1 LDGGGEMGAL
11 IRAFDWAKTPIGAPS
26 AWSPALRTTVR
37 ILLAN
42 RFPMLLWWGP
52 QYISI
57 YNDAYS
63 PILGLKH
70 PWGLGRPVREC
81 WSEIWHILQPLIDTP
96 FNGGPATWIED
107 IELQLNRFGSIEETH
122 FTVAYS
128 PVPDVDAG
136 RVGGVLATVHE
147 ITEKVIGAR
156 RGAILRELGA
166 RAAEVRT
173 AEDACVKA
181 IGILA
186 EHAKDIPFASIYL
199 IDKNTAQARLV
210 ASTGMETAREMVPAA
225 VALCDAAAPWPFALA
240 WQDEQM
246 QIVTDLGSHFTAVPR
261 GFWPEPPH
269 TAAVVPV
276 RSNTIQ
282 GPAGLLVVGLSS
294 HLKFDEA
301 YKDFLDLAA
310 SQIASAVAS
319 ARAYEE
325 ERKRAEAL
333 AEIDRAKTTFFS
345 NVSHEF
351 RTPLT
356 LMLGPL
362 ENVLAMDGM
371 TSEVRDQLVTV
382 HRNSLRLLKLV
393 NSLLDFS
400 RIEAGR
406 IKATYS
412 PVDLAVFTQD
422 LASNFR
428 SVFESAGLVFDVKCP
443 PLPYPVYVDRD
454 MWEKIVLNLLSNA
467 FKFTFEGGVTVTLEA
482 RDSHAVLTVADTGVG
497 IPETELAHIFE
508 RFHRVE
514 FTKSRTYEGTGIGLA
529 LIQELVKLHGGTIDV
544 ASRLA
549 QGSAFTVS
557 LPFGSGHLPREHVT
571 ETPAST
577 QTTAVRAEP
586 YIGEAKSWLVSDD
599 RTLESPVRTEG
610 VTRNRNRVL
619 VADDNA
625 DMREHVARILG
636 NTYEIVTAANGLEA
650 LAAARD
656 THPDI
661 ILSDVMMPGLDGFAL
676 LKELRAD
683 AELRDI
689 PIILLSARAGE
700 EARTEGISA
709 GADDYV
715 TKPFNMRELQARIE
729 TTLNLRNV
737 RLQAREE
744 IARSEERFRGFV
756 TATSD
761 IIYRMSPD
769 WSEMRYLDGRDFVA
783 DTSDPTRRWLEK
795 YIHPDDRE
803 RVLIA
808 INQAIE
814 TKTPFELEHRVIR
827 VDGSVGWTFS
837 RAVPLVD
844 SAGNIIEWFGT
855 ARNVSVRK
863 AAEQALQ
870 EAYEALTRS
879 NADLQQF
886 GYSASHDLQE
896 PLRMVAI
903 YSELLMKN
911 CGDQLGPDGQEYLG
925 HVMQGARRM
934 DQLLTDLRTYMVAS
948 TDGDTP
954 VELLDADKL
963 LDNTLTTLEVPIKD
977 SGAVVT
983 RDPLPSIR
991 MRELQLSQL
1000 FQNLISNA
1008 LRYRADRPPR
1018 IHVSARLTDS
1028 GWLFSVAD
1036 NGIGIDPV
1044 YRQKIFEIFKRLHSS
1059 AEYPG
1064 SGMGLAICRRIIE
1077 RAGGRIWVESEP
1089 GQGSTFFFTVPNN

>member
-1 LDGGGEMGAL
+1 MGAL
-11 IRAFDWAKTPIGAPS
+11 IRAFDWAKTPIGAP
-26 AWSPALRTTVR
+26 ADWSPVLRTTVR

-42 RFPMLLWWGP
+42 RFPMLLWWGAE
-52 QYISI
+52 YISI

-128 PVPDVDAG
+128 PVPDWDAG

-147 ITEKVIGAR
+147 ITEKVIGTR

-199 IDKNTAQARLV
+199 VDKDTAQARLV
-210 ASTGMETAREMVPAA
+210 ASTGMETAREMVPAS
-225 VALCDAAAPWPFALA
+225 VALSDAAAPWPFALA
-240 WQDEQM
+240 WQAEQM
-246 QIVTDLGSHFTAVPR
+246 QVVTNLGVHFPAVPR

-269 TAAVVPV
+269 MAAVVPI
-276 RSNTIQ
+276 RSNTIL
-282 GPAGLLVVGLSS
+282 GPAGFLVAGLSS
-294 HLKFDEA
+294 HLKFDES
-301 YKDFLDLAA
+301 YRDFLDLAGA
-310 SQIASAVAS
+310 QIASAVAS

-333 AEIDRAKTTFFS
+333 AEIDRAKTAFFS

-362 ENVLAMDGM
+362 ETVLAMDGI
-371 TSEVRDQLVTV
+371 EPDVQDQLVTV

-406 IKATYS
+406 IKAIYS
-412 PVDLAVFTQD
+412 PVDLAALTQD

-428 SVFESAGLVFDVKCP
+428 SVFESAGLAFDVKCP

-467 FKFTFEGGVTVTLEA
+467 FKFTFEGGVTVKLEA
-482 RDSHAVLTVADTGVG
+482 RDGRAVLTVADTGVG
-497 IPETELAHIFE
+497 IPETELPHIFE

-514 FTKSRTYEGTGIGLA
+514 STKSRTYEGTGIGLA
-529 LIQELVKLHGGTIDV
+529 LVHELVKLHGGTIDV
-544 ASRLA
+544 TSRPTE
-549 QGSAFTVS
+549 GSAFTVS

-571 ETPAST
+571 EVPPST
-577 QTTAVRAEP
+577 QMTGVRVDA
-586 YIGEAKSWLVSDD
+586 YLGEAKSWLVSDASD
-599 RTLESPVRTEG
+599 PGRLARG
-610 VTRNRNRVL
+610 DGATRPRARIL

-625 DMREHVARILG
+625 DMREHIARILG
-636 NTYEIVTAANGLEA
+636 NDYQVITATNGLEA

-656 THPDI
+656 KQPDV
-661 ILSDVMMPGLDGFAL
+661 ILSDVMMPGLDGFGL
-676 LKELRAD
+676 LKAVRAD
-683 AELRDI
+683 AELRDL

-715 TKPFNMRELQARIE
+715 TKPFNMRELLARIE
-729 TTLNLRNV
+729 TTLNLRSV

-744 IARSEERFRGFV
+744 IARSEQRYRGFV

-769 WSEMRYLDGRDFVA
+769 WGEMRYLDGRDFVT

-795 YIHPDDRE
+795 YIHPDDQE
-803 RVLIA
+803 HVLAA

-827 VDGSVGWTFS
+827 VDGSLGWTFS
-837 RAVPLVD
+837 RAVPLLD
-844 SAGNIIEWFGT
+844 SAGTITEWFGT
-855 ARNVSVRK
+855 ARNVTERK

-879 NADLQQF
+879 NADLRQF

-903 YSELLMKN
+903 YSQLLMKE
-911 CGDQLGPDGQEYLG
+911 CEHQLGPNGQEYLS
-925 HVMQGARRM
+925 HVVQGARRM
-934 DQLLTDLRTYMVAS
+934 EQLLRDLRTYMVAS
-948 TDGDTP
+948 TDDDTP
-954 VELLDADKL
+954 VERLDADGI
-963 LDNTLTTLEVPIKD
+963 LDNTLTTLEIPIKD
-977 SGAVVT
+977 SGAVIT

-1018 IHVSARLTDS
+1018 IHVSARATDS

-1036 NGIGIDPV
+1036 NGIGIDPA
-1044 YRQKIFEIFKRLHSS
+1044 YRQKIFEMFKRLHSS

-1077 RAGGRIWVESEP
+1077 RAGGRIWVESEL

>member
-1 LDGGGEMGAL
+1 MGAL
-11 IRAFDWAKTPIGAPS
+11 IRAFDWAKTPIGAPGT
-26 AWSPALRTTVR
+26 WSPALRTTVR

-52 QYISI
+52 EYISI

-128 PVPDVDAG
+128 PVPDDDAG

-147 ITEKVIGAR
+147 ITEKVIGSR

-186 EHAKDIPFASIYL
+186 EHAKDIPFASIHL
-199 IDKNTAQARLV
+199 IDKDSAQARLV
-210 ASTGMETAREMVPAA
+210 ASTGIETAREMVPAA
-225 VALCDAAAPWPFALA
+225 VALSDAAAPPWPLA
-240 WQDEQM
+240 VAWRDEQTH
-246 QIVTDLGSHFTAVPR
+246 IVTELAAHFPAVPR

-269 TAAVVPV
+269 TAAVVPI

-282 GPAGLLVVGLSS
+282 GPAGLLIAGLSS
-294 HLKFDEA
+294 HLKFDES
-301 YKDFLDLAA
+301 YRDFLDLAA
-310 SQIASAVAS
+310 AQIASAVAS

-333 AEIDRAKTTFFS
+333 AEIDRAKTAFFS

-362 ENVLAMDGM
+362 ETVLAMD
-371 TSEVRDQLVTV
+371 SVKPDVRDQLVTV

-406 IKATYS
+406 IKASYS
-412 PVDLAVFTQD
+412 PVDLAAFTQD

-428 SVFESAGLVFDVKCP
+428 SVFESAGVAFQVKCA
-443 PLPYPVYVDRD
+443 PLPEPVYVDRD

-467 FKFTFEGGVTVTLEA
+467 FKFTFEGNVSVELEA
-482 RDSHAVLTVADTGVG
+482 RDGRAVLRVADTGVG
-497 IPETELAHIFE
+497 ILDTELPHIFE

-514 FTKSRTYEGTGIGLA
+514 STKSRTYEGTGIGLA
-529 LIQELVKLHGGTIDV
+529 LIQELVKLHGGTIEA

-549 QGSAFTVS
+549 EGSVFTVS
-557 LPFGSGHLPREHVT
+557 LPFGSGHLPREHVS
-571 ETPAST
+571 EIPAGT
-577 QTTAVRAEP
+577 QMAGVRVDA
-586 YIGEAKSWLVSDD
+586 YLGEAKSWLVSDARD
-599 RTLESPVRTEG
+599 PSR
-610 VTRNRNRVL
+610 VTRGDGARGQRDRVL

-625 DMREHVARILG
+625 DMRDHIARILG
-636 NTYEIVTAANGLEA
+636 NDYEVITAANGLEA
-650 LAAARD
+650 LAAAREKQ
-656 THPDI
+656 PDV
-661 ILSDVMMPGLDGFAL
+661 ILSDVMMPGLDGFGL

-683 AELRDI
+683 PDLRDL

-715 TKPFNMRELQARIE
+715 TKPFNMRELLARIE

-761 IIYRMSPD
+761 VVYRMSPD
-769 WSEMRYLDGRDFVA
+769 FSEMRYLDGRDFIA
-783 DTSDPTRRWLEK
+783 DTRDPSRRWLEK
-795 YIHPDDRE
+795 YIHPDDQE
-803 RVLIA
+803 VVLAAVNRA
-808 INQAIE
+808 IV

-837 RAVPLVD
+837 RAVPLLD
-844 SAGNIIEWFGT
+844 SEGNILEWLGT
-855 ARNVSVRK
+855 ARNVTERK
-863 AAEQALQ
+863 AAEHAL
-870 EAYEALTRS
+870 EKAYEALTRS
-879 NADLQQF
+879 NSDLQQF
-886 GYSASHDLQE
+886 AYSASHDLQE

-903 YSELLMKN
+903 YSELLSKDCEN
-911 CGDQLGPDGQEYLG
+911 QLGAGGQEYLG
-925 HVMQGARRM
+925 HVLQGARRM
-934 DQLLTDLRTYMVAS
+934 EQLLKDLRTYMVAS
-948 TDGDTP
+948 TDDDTP
-954 VELLDADKL
+954 AEPLDANGI
-963 LDNTLTTLEVPIKD
+963 LDNTLTTLEVAIRD
-977 SGAVVT
+977 SGATVT
-983 RDPLPSIR
+983 RDSLPTIR
-991 MRELQLSQL
+991 MREFQLSLL
-1000 FQNLISNA
+1000 FQNLIGNA
-1008 LRYRADRPPR
+1008 IRYRADRTPR
-1018 IHVSARLTDS
+1018 IHVAARPNES

-1036 NGIGIDPV
+1036 NGIGIEPA
-1044 YRQKIFEIFKRLHSS
+1044 YRQKIFEIFKRLHSN
-1059 AEYPG
+1059 AQYPG
-1064 SGMGLAICRRIIE
+1064 TGMGLAICRRIIE

-1089 GQGSTFFFTVPNN
+1089 GQGSTFFFTVPNT